1 MMTHTLDIKK
11 AEKRV
16 FRTAM
21 FEDGIWEI
29 YLGLFFILMSFYP
42 LTRELLGPALNAVL
56 ILGLTLLLAAT
67 ALIAK
72 KRITL
77 PRTGLVKFGSR
88 TQKKIKAAN
97 ILTLGL
103 VFVTFVLVV
112 LGANSLIKNPTWEQ
126 LPQWLSDFSIDLI
139 FALVITGVFCL
150 IAYYTG
156 ISRFYLHGVL
166 IGAGNFATTVLLVNY
181 DIQFGWPIALAGLII
196 AVIGASVFMKFLHE
210 HPLAS
215 EEIPD
220 GR

>member
-1 MMTHTLDIKK
+1 MAQTLDIKN
-11 AEKRV
+11 AEKQV
-16 FRTAM
+16 FRFAM

-29 YLGLFFILMSFYP
+29 YLGLFFAMMSFFP

-56 ILGLTLLLAAT
+56 ILGITLLLAAS

-97 ILTLGL
+97 IVTLVL
-103 VFVTFVLVV
+103 VFATIALVI
-112 LGANSLIKNPTWEQ
+112 LGANSLIKEPTSEM
-126 LPQWLSDFSIDLI
+126 LPQWFSDFYIDLI
-139 FALVITGVFCL
+139 FVLIMVGIFCL

-156 ISRFYLHGVL
+156 TARFYLHGVL
-166 IGAGNFATTVLLVNY
+166 LGAGNFATTVLHVNFNV
-181 DIQFGWPIALAGLII
+181 QFGWPIALAGLII
-196 AVIGASVFMKFLHE
+196 AAIGAFVLMKFLQE
-210 HPLAS
+210 HPLS
-215 EEIPD
+215 NEEVLD